1 MRSNVLCG
9 LANYLNF
16 GIGDDFSLASNSI
29 ILWSRSSIA
38 FFSAASSCIICNL
51 LLLTKKRRAQVAQ
64 HLFPMRED
72 LLVFVVRDE
81 PGESAGVNDADELVK
96 ILYKAQIAQ
105 GARGVV
111 GDFEDMIG
119 GVVRSHAVKALG
131 G

>member
-1 MRSNVLCG
+1 
-9 LANYLNF
+9 
-16 GIGDDFSLASNSI
+16 
-29 ILWSRSSIA
+29 
-38 FFSAASSCIICNL
+38 
-51 LLLTKKRRAQVAQ
+51 
-64 HLFPMRED
+64 MRED

-81 PGESAGVNDADELVK
+81 PGEPAGVNDADELVK